1 MTKPFLKWA
10 GGKTQLLNTIDA
22 ALPAGIGTTITKYAE
37 PFVGGG
43 AVLFYLL
50 DKYNI
55 TEAYI
60 SDVNFELIN
69 AYTIIKEQL
78 DELLVMLEKIQEEY
92 CSLSA
97 EHRKEYYYNMR
108 SSFNKLKIKR
118 EYSVEKAAYFIALN
132 KTCFNG
138 LYRVNGKG
146 EFNVP
151 SGTYKNPKIYDPE
164 NLKEVSK
171 LLQRVTIECANYNES
186 KSFIDANTFVYFDPP
201 YRPLSKTS
209 SFTSYT
215 NIPFNDD
222 EQIELAQYTKQL
234 SDIGAKVMISN
245 SDPKN
250 TDKNDNFFDDLYE
263 EFNIKRISASRM
275 INRDGESRGKIS
287 ELLITNY

>member
-22 ALPAGIGTTITKYAE
+22 ALPDGIGTSITKYAE

-69 AYTIIKEQL
+69 AYVIIKEQL
-78 DELLVMLEKIQEEY
+78 DELLVMLEKMQEEY
-92 CSLSA
+92 CSLST
-97 EHRKEYYYNMR
+97 ENRKKYYYNMR
-108 SSFNKLKIKR
+108 NTFNKLKVKQ
-118 EYSVEKAAYFIALN
+118 EYSVKKAAYFIALN

-138 LYRVNGKG
+138 LYRVNKKG

-151 SGTYKNPKIYDPE
+151 SGVYKNPKIYDAE
-164 NLKEVSK
+164 NLNAVSK
-171 LLQRVTIECANYNES
+171 LLQKVTIKCGNYNES
-186 KSFIDANTFVYFDPP
+186 KTFIDNNTFVYFDPP

-222 EQIELAQYTKQL
+222 EQIKLAKYVDYL
-234 SDIGAKVMISN
+234 SGIGAKVMVSN

-250 TDKNDNFFDDLYE
+250 TDKNDNFFDDLYK
-263 EFNIKRISASRM
+263 NYQIKRVSASRM
-275 INRDGESRGKIS
+275 INRDGDSRGKIN